1 MLTIT
6 SNSIDELNKTYRRL
20 KDHYK
25 AVDPIAMDQETLLY
39 KVQLDKKPLS
49 PVLVNL
55 ADKAIDM
62 CDELHDLQ
70 GLNMLSFAKFI
81 HLYKNKYIVLDQ
93 LNSYYLNMD
102 NSSKMQ
108 LIEYI
113 GNEISFD
120 VLEGTD
126 NEIKDHIISY

>member
-102 NSSKMQ
+102 NSSKIYKNGSKKS
-108 LIEYI
+108 L
-113 GNEISFD
+113 
-120 VLEGTD
+120 
-126 NEIKDHIISY
+126 